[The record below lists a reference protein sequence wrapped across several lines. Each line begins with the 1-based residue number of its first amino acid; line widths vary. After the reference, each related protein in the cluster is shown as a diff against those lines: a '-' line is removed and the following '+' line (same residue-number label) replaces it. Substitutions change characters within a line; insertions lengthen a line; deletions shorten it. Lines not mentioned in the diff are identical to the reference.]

1 MVTPSSPVPSPA
13 QILVEFPGIVVNE
26 DKALAALGGEEGVA
40 GVVATP
46 GTMLPLKFRY
56 PSTMPQTLSPKL

>member
-1 MVTPSSPVPSPA
+1 MVAPSPPPPPPA

-40 GVVATP
+40 AVVATP
-46 GTMLPLKFRY
+46 GTMLPLKFRC
-56 PSTMPQTLSPKL
+56 PSTRSELLY

>member
-1 MVTPSSPVPSPA
+1 
-13 QILVEFPGIVVNE
+13 VVNE

-56 PSTMPQTLSPKL
+56 PSTMPQTISPKL